1 MSVTIILLEY
11 SNFFNTNEEKDQISN
26 ELCKLD
32 KRSEEN
38 GIKSILWLMLLFM
51 GLHVFQA
58 LVFNFANHHFFNY
71 ELFGNIKINKTFLT
85 VLFTFTNL
93 PFVYLAI
100 NYNNVRNCQM
110 FFTQFNLADIMVT
123 MFSTFYIVVEDWQRE
138 QRQFNIV
145 TNIID
150 RIMLKEST
158 QFLAFK

>member
-1 MSVTIILLEY
+1 
-11 SNFFNTNEEKDQISN
+11 
-26 ELCKLD
+26 
-32 KRSEEN
+32 
-38 GIKSILWLMLLFM
+38 MLLFM

-58 LVFNFANHHFFNY
+58 LVFNFANYHFFNY
-71 ELFGNIKINKTFLT
+71 ELPFGKIKINKTFLT
-85 VLFTFTNL
+85 VLFTITNL

-110 FFTQFNLADIMVT
+110 FFTQFNLADMMVT

-158 QFLAFK
+158 QFQAFK